1 MTDRVLIPLAG
12 IGTLRLTR
20 AAYEEALI
28 PIPTPEIP
36 QSNPKLELL
45 LQRLNSTQ
53 AQAKDS
59 MEAPRGFRYIRLPEV
74 CARVGLKR
82 STVYRLIGL
91 GKFPKHIKL
100 SEHASAWIESEIDD
114 FMIARIAERDDETL
128 AVEPPPESPY
138 MRMGE
143 VMKRTGLNSSK
154 IYELIR
160 RGEFPKWSNLPKI
173 ASGWLKTD
181 VEAWLVSNPHKHS

>member
-36 QSNPKLELL
+36 KSNPKLELL
-45 LQRLNSTQ
+45 LQRLNSTP
-53 AQAKDS
+53 AQAEDS
-59 MEAPRGFRYIRLPEV
+59 MQGPRGLRYLRLPEV
-74 CARVGLKR
+74 CLRVELKR
-82 STVYRLIGL
+82 STIYRLIGL
-91 GKFPKHIKL
+91 GRFPRHIIL

-114 FMIARIAERDDETL
+114 FMIARIAERDHESL
-128 AVEPPPESPY
+128 AVDPPPESPY

-143 VMKRTGLNSSK
+143 LMKRTGLNS
-154 IYELIR
+154 
-160 RGEFPKWSNLPKI
+160 
-173 ASGWLKTD
+173 
-181 VEAWLVSNPHKHS
+181 